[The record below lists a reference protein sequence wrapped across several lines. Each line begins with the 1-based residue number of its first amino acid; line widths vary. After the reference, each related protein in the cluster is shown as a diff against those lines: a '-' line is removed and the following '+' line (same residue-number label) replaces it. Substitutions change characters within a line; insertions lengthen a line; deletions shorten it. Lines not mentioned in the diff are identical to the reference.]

1 MKISEEQWKLFV
13 NDCPIYAIDII
24 LFNNEKGIIVGQRI
38 NNPAKDKYFVPGG
51 RIYKNETRKNAF
63 KRICNDE
70 IGINLELE
78 NTSLIGI
85 YEHFYQNS
93 RWDKEDI
100 NTHYIVEARFLK
112 IDSTLIKKANLN
124 SQHSKT
130 LWLKSYEDNKDKL
143 HHYCEP
149 YFKYEHN

>member
-1 MKISEEQWKLFV
+1 MKITEEQWKLFV

-112 IDSTLIKKANLN
+112 IDSTLIKKTNLN

-130 LWLKSYEDNKDKL
+130 LWLKSYDDNKDKL
-143 HHYCEP
+143 HPYCEP